1 MMKTLHGIF
10 NIHKPTGMSS
20 HDVVNQLRHQFGTR
34 RVGHAGTLDVEAS
47 GVLLVGI
54 NEGTKLLHYLQHASK
69 HYAFGITFGT
79 QTDTLDHTGIPVQT
93 MPTVL
98 PEWLDCQ
105 AFVGPYEQMP
115 PAYSAVKVAGKK
127 LYEYAREGQPIPPVN
142 ARHIEV
148 TSLKQMTPLTAFNP
162 APQATFE
169 VHASSGLYVRQL
181 ALDLA
186 KHHGTVAHTYF
197 IERLSV
203 GPFTLKTAHSLETLE
218 ASHLIRLADA
228 MVDFHP
234 VRVEELN
241 PADVAN
247 GRPLELPHQ
256 GDHIKVMN
264 DAGDL
269 FGLYHWVQDAY
280 RPLRM
285 FKGD

>member
-1 MMKTLHGIF
+1 MKTLHGIF

-79 QTDTLDHTGIPVQT
+79 ETDTLDHTGTPVRT
-93 MPTVL
+93 MPTAL
-98 PEWLDCQ
+98 PTWLACA
-105 AFVGPYEQMP
+105 AFVGTYDQVP

-127 LYEYAREGQPIPPVN
+127 LYEYAREGQPIPAVN
-142 ARHIEV
+142 ARSIKV
-148 TSLKQMTPLTAFNP
+148 TSFKQMTPLSERNP
-162 APQATFE
+162 SPQATFE
-169 VHASSGLYVRQL
+169 VQASSGLYVRQL

-186 KHHGTVAHTYF
+186 KHHGTVAHTHF

-203 GPFTLKTAHSLETLE
+203 GPFTLKNAHPLDTLE

-228 MVDFHP
+228 MEDFHP
-234 VRVEELN
+234 VPMDGLN

-256 GDHIKVMN
+256 GAHIKVTN
-264 DAGDL
+264 EAGDL
-269 FGLYHWVQDAY
+269 FGLYHWAQDAY